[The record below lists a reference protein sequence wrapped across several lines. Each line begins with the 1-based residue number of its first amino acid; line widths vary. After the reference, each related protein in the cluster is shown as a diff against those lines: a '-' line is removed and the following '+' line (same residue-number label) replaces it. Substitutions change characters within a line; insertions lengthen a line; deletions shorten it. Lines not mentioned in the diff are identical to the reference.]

1 MFSRGH
7 DPAAMTLSDLID
19 LEAQLARDLPPDI
32 ARALVAGLAR
42 DGTWAAPP
50 RSGRRGRAARDPRR
64 AGGRRPGPGVDHG
77 GRPLALHRGQ
87 AGERLGLP
95 PRLRRPPVAAPCALA
110 DVVLPPGSRAGDAAA
125 GPLSW
130 SGRGGLSVARGARL
144 GIDRRPA
151 GDVARSVA
159 SPPQPPVALS
169 SRRALDA
176 ARPHAGFRRRL
187 QRGRNPRVPAADR
200 LLGHRLLLE
209 HDARPAR
216 SGPLPRARARAGG
229 PVRLAVARC
238 GSFPRPGGS
247 DALLPPGRRLCA
259 LRGGPLRPAGD
270 RRGLVALPARGSRV
284 LRPAP
289 ALSHAR
295 RFADARGA
303 IAVAAAAGRRGGR
316 ARAAQAFG
324 AARGDAQR
332 GS

>member
-1 MFSRGH
+1 MRRVL
-7 DPAAMTLSDLID
+7 AA
-19 LEAQLARDLPPDI
+19 AARCYVLARARPCRDDSFRPDRPGGATRPRPRGGSRRPRDARPGALGRRARGLPPDI
-32 ARALVAGLAR
+32 ARALVAELAR

-110 DVVLPPGSRAGDAAA
+110 GVVLPPGSRAGDAAA

-169 SRRALDA
+169 SRRALDP
-176 ARPHAGFRRRL
+176 ARPHADLRRRL

-200 LLGHRLLLE
+200 LLG
-209 HDARPAR
+209 
-216 SGPLPRARARAGG
+216 
-229 PVRLAVARC
+229 
-238 GSFPRPGGS
+238 
-247 DALLPPGRRLCA
+247 
-259 LRGGPLRPAGD
+259 
-270 RRGLVALPARGSRV
+270 
-284 LRPAP
+284 
-289 ALSHAR
+289 
-295 RFADARGA
+295 
-303 IAVAAAAGRRGGR
+303 
-316 ARAAQAFG
+316 
-324 AARGDAQR
+324 
-332 GS
+332 